1 MVFNDAG
8 VLQRPTDEKWMV
20 EKEIEWT
27 VEMKL
32 AKRQFPFGWWA
43 GQIANYSVCWSAGG
57 GRECHI

>member
-1 MVFNDAG
+1 
-8 VLQRPTDEKWMV
+8 MV

-43 GQIANYSVCWSAGG
+43 GQIAHYSVCWSAGG
-57 GRECHI
+57 GREGHI